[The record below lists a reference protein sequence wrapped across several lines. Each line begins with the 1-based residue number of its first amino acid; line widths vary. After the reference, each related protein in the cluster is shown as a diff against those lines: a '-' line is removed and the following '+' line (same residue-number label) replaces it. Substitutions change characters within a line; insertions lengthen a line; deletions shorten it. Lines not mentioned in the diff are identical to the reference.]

1 MSAAHAAT
9 GHRHSPPGQHEHEF
23 EAAPG
28 LPEPLPRGERL
39 LWQGSPDWKRLALR
53 TFHVRKVA
61 IYFAIILVLRA
72 VNVLADGG
80 GLTSALIAV
89 AWLLPLVV
97 FALGTLLAL
106 AWMTGRTAMYTITD
120 RRVIMRIGIVL
131 TLTFNLPLRR
141 IASAGL
147 RLDADGMGDIPL
159 SLAAGERIGLLHLW
173 PHSRPWRWARAEP
186 MLRSVADAHRVAEIL
201 TEAWSIAN
209 GRTEPLRSA
218 QADTQR
224 DVGAVPA
231 KSAHPRAPLAAAH

>member
-1 MSAAHAAT
+1 MSTA
-9 GHRHSPPGQHEHEF
+9 GHRHAPPGQHEHEF
-23 EAAPG
+23 EAVPG

-39 LWQGSPDWKRLALR
+39 LWQGAPDWKRLALR

-61 IYFAIILVLRA
+61 IYFGAILALRA

-80 GLTSALIAV
+80 GVSEALIAV

-106 AWMTGRTAMYTITD
+106 AWMTGRTTLYTITD
-120 RRVIMRIGIVL
+120 RRVVMRIGIVL

-147 RLDADGMGDIPL
+147 RLDADGVGDIPL
-159 SLAAGERIGLLHLW
+159 ALAAGERIGWLHLW

-186 MLRSVADAHRVAEIL
+186 MLRSVADAREVAGIL
-201 TEAWSIAN
+201 TRAWSAAH
-209 GRTEPLRSA
+209 GRAESVATA
-218 QADTQR
+218 QASAAR
-224 DVGAVPA
+224 EVPA
-231 KSAHPRAPLAAAH
+231 AVSTAPASSGVPLAAAH

>member
-1 MSAAHAAT
+1 MSAAQTAT
-9 GHRHSPPGQHEHEF
+9 EHRHSPPGQHEHEF

-39 LWQGSPDWKRLALR
+39 LWQGAPDWKRLALR

-61 IYFAIILVLRA
+61 IYFGVILALRA
-72 VNVLADGG
+72 INVLADGG
-80 GLTSALIAV
+80 DVASALIAV

-97 FALGTLLAL
+97 FALGTLIAL

-159 SLAAGERIGLLHLW
+159 ALAAGERIGWLHLW

-186 MLRSVADAHRVAEIL
+186 MLRSVADARHVAEIL
-201 TEAWSIAN
+201 TQAWSVAN
-209 GRTEPLRSA
+209 GRVEPARAA
-218 QADTQR
+218 QVSTAR
-224 DVGAVPA
+224 DVSVVPA
-231 KSAHPRAPLAAAH
+231 TQAASGAPLAAAH

>member
-1 MSAAHAAT
+1 MSAVQAAT

-61 IYFAIILVLRA
+61 IYFAIILMLRA
-72 VNVLADGG
+72 ANVLADGG
-80 GLTSALIAV
+80 GVSNALIAA

-120 RRVIMRIGIVL
+120 RRVIMRVGIVL

-141 IASAGL
+141 IAAAGL
-147 RLDADGMGDIPL
+147 RLDADGLGDIPL
-159 SLAAGERIGLLHLW
+159 TLAANERIGLLHLW

-186 MLRSVADAHRVAEIL
+186 MLRSVADARRVAEIL

-209 GRTEPLRSA
+209 GRAEPVHEA
-218 QADTQR
+218 QSSTPH
-224 DVGAVPA
+224 DVVFVPA
-231 KSAHPRAPLAAAH
+231 TPAQPGAPLAGAH